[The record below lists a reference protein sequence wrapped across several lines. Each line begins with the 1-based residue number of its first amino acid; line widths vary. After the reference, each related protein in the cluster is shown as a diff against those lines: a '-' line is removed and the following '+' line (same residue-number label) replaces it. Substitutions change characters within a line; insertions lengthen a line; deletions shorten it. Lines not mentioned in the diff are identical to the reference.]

1 MEVDDEKDVAVECTT
16 GPWHLNCRETMS
28 SRKKHLPGGSA
39 QYRFLSRLS
48 VPPGLHSGVSFGKS
62 LI

>member
-16 GPWHLNCRETMS
+16 GPWPLTVGNMS
-28 SRKKHLPGGSA
+28 SRKKHLLGGSA